1 MDRVIFD
8 ESATDWPIK
17 LQSSNNTTDKPSADD
32 GNSTIVA
39 SIGSLKQRHG
49 SLEDG

>member
-17 LQSSNNTTDKPSADD
+17 LQSSNNMTDKPYADD
-32 GNSTIVA
+32 GYSTVA
-39 SIGSLKQRHG
+39 SIGSLKQSHE